1 MFSREDN
8 LHLHISYNQ
17 EVHTIHPDTTVKV
30 PAKILFQ
37 NLCQQSLTNHEFR
50 ALEYAYAI
58 PYHSFGVNLTV
69 LQIVV
74 T

>member
-8 LHLHISYNQ
+8 LHLHNSYNQ
-17 EVHTIHPDTTVKV
+17 DTTVTV

-37 NLCQQSLTNHEFR
+37 NLCQQSLTNHELR

-58 PYHSFGVNLTV
+58 PYHSFGVNLTA

>member
-1 MFSREDN
+1 M
-8 LHLHISYNQ
+8 HLHISYSQ

-30 PAKILFQ
+30 PAKIPFQ
-37 NLCQQSLTNHEFR
+37 NLRQQSLTNHEFR

-58 PYHSFGVNLTV
+58 PYHSFGVYLTV